1 MSARSLALA
10 LLVGCTSA
18 DGKPGAGDDTASSG
32 EEGGGSGGGGDD
44 TGEDAGPTDEELLR
58 AAIAGEA
65 DPAEALTTI
74 AASGGLPVETEAGT
88 FLFACL
94 CDSDVGAWG
103 LMGDHNGWSADVM
116 EATGAMWWIEVEIP
130 APVDSRYKFT
140 DGAQDIADPLG
151 RRYTYDDFGRIS
163 FVRAETAH
171 LERYFDVEGAG
182 LGPRDLRVW
191 VPDGGAFTHLL
202 VAHDGQNLFDPQGIG
217 GGWRLQDS
225 LPDGVLVVGVD
236 NTGVARFDEYT
247 HVEDSLDGQVVG
259 GRGDDYAALV
269 QDVVLPDMTARYGS
283 PEVVGTM
290 GSSLGGLISL
300 HLADRDPAAWDM
312 AISLSGTMAWG
323 RFGLTHETMPERY
336 AGAGRRDTAIY
347 LDSGGV
353 SNSCADTNGD
363 GVPDDLPSNDN
374 YCTNLWMRDVLA
386 GEGYVFEDDLWHW
399 HEAGAGHNEAAWA
412 VRVWRPLQIFAG
424 L

>member
-10 LLVGCTSA
+10 LLVGCA
-18 DGKPGAGDDTASSG
+18 APGGGKAPGDDTAG
-32 EEGGGSGGGGDD
+32 GDAGGGSGGGDD
-44 TGEDAGPTDEELLR
+44 TGEVPGPTDEALLR

-65 DPAEALTTI
+65 DPQAALTAI

-88 FLFACL
+88 YLFACL
-94 CDSDVGAWG
+94 CDSSAGAWG

-116 EATGAMWWIEVEIP
+116 QATGAMWWIEAEIP
-130 APVDSRYKFT
+130 SPDGSRYKFT

-163 FVRAETAH
+163 YVRASVAH
-171 LERYFDVEGAG
+171 LERFFAVEGAG

-191 VPDGGAFTHLL
+191 VPDGGDFTHLL
-202 VAHDGQNLFDPQGIG
+202 VAHDGQNLFDPAAIW

-225 LPDGVLVVGVD
+225 LPDDVLVVGID
-236 NTGVARFDEYT
+236 NAGLARFDEYT
-247 HVEDSLDGQVVG
+247 HVPDDLDGTVVG
-259 GRGDDYAALV
+259 GQADAYAALV
-269 QDVVLPDMTARYGS
+269 QDVILPAMVERYGL
-283 PEVVGTM
+283 PQVVGTM
-290 GSSLGGLISL
+290 GSSLGGLVSL

-312 AISLSGTMAWG
+312 VISLSGTMAWG
-323 RFGLTHETMPERY
+323 RFGLTNETMPERY
-336 AGAGRRDTAIY
+336 VGAGRRDTAIY

-353 SNSCADTNGD
+353 SNACTDTDGD

-399 HEAGAGHNEAAWA
+399 HEAGAGHTEAAWA
-412 VRVWRPLQIFAG
+412 ARVWRPLELFAG